1 MRLNLK
7 SFVLAWTILWAGC
20 VLVTGLANLVWNDYG
35 QAFLELCS
43 SFYPGYQVTHTIG
56 SVVVGTLYAIVD
68 GAIGGLVFAWLYNRF
83 TPAS

>member
-20 VLVTGLANLVWNDYG
+20 VLVTGLANMVWNDYG

-43 SFYPGYQVTHTIG
+43 SVYPGYHR
-56 SVVVGTLYAIVD
+56 D
-68 GAIGGLVFAWLYNRF
+68 PYNRKRGRRN
-83 TPAS
+83 PLCDRGRHHSRCGLCLVV

>member
-20 VLVTGLANLVWNDYG
+20 VFVTGLANMVWNDYG
-35 QAFLELCS
+35 QAFLEFCS
-43 SFYPGYQVTHTIG
+43 SFYPGYHVTHTMG
-56 SVVVGTLYAIVD
+56 SVVVGTLYAIAD
-68 GAIGGLVFAWLYNRF
+68 GAIGGLAFAWLYNRF